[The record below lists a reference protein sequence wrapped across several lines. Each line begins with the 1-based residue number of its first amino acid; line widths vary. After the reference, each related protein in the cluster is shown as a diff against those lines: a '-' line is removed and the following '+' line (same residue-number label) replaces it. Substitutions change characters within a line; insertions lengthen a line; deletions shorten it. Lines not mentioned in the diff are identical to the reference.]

1 LLPPLQGETARYAGP
16 FGLDVDATKNA
27 PGADDTEI
35 GINEI
40 QVVSRSVENAKELAT
55 EATEFSN
62 E

>member
-1 LLPPLQGETARYAGP
+1 MLPPLQGETARYAGP

-35 GINEI
+35 ELDGIQI
-40 QVVSRSVENAKELAT
+40 VGRSVENAKDLAT